1 VRIRQLA
8 ALHSSALLA
17 VAVLAP
23 TMACTSA
30 EDMAL
35 LHREITDVQ
44 REVQRLG
51 TSTLDKTD
59 LAGMNQRMQ
68 EATQK
73 TLRSNADLT
82 VQVQQLQEQIE
93 ALRASLD
100 LTTRRLQSISQE
112 LAAVRAM
119 YQARVTMPTGPAG
132 TDPDAT
138 AHAAAAGD
146 AATATPGETAGG
158 EAGDAPAAPQQ
169 PAMVSPEQ
177 LYQSAYEDYMRGNY
191 DLAVQGFSDYLKRWG
206 STDLADNAQYW
217 IGECYDAQDRAEEAL
232 AAFSKV
238 LEQHP
243 ASDKAAAAQL
253 KKGLLYLKL
262 GDQGQGVVHLQYVVF
277 EHPSTEEAE
286 LAREK
291 LRSLGLTIR

>member
-1 VRIRQLA
+1 MRIRQLVSVHIA
-8 ALHSSALLA
+8 ALVAA
-17 VAVLAP
+17 VALAP
-23 TMACTSA
+23 TIACTSA

-44 REVQRLG
+44 RDVRQLG

-68 EATQK
+68 EATQQS
-73 TLRSNADLT
+73 LRSNADLT
-82 VQVQQLQEQIE
+82 VQVQELQEQIE

-112 LAAVRAM
+112 LAAVRAL
-119 YQARVTMPTGPAG
+119 YQARVPMPATSAGISPGASALPAATG
-132 TDPDAT
+132 D
-138 AHAAAAGD
+138 AAAAQTD
-146 AATATPGETAGG
+146 AAS
-158 EAGDAPAAPQQ
+158 GDDGTEPVVTQQ
-169 PAMVSPEQ
+169 PAIVSPEQ

-191 DLAVQGFSDYLKRWG
+191 DLAIQGFGDYLKRWG

-238 LEQHP
+238 LEQYP